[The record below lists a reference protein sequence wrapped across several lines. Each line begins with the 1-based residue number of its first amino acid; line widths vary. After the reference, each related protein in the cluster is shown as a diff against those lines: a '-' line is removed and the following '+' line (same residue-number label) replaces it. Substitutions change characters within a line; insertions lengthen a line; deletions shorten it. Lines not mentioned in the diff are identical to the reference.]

1 MASVGAALCGS
12 SLMIP
17 CDELR
22 AFVGGVGSAQLTVCT
37 MAACTY
43 SDRFPKHQASRLLE
57 LNGLNTVQTYGG
69 SEEQVHGERENHHVE
84 ADRDIAHSGHCASIT
99 NEFV

>member
-1 MASVGAALCGS
+1 MASIGAALCGS

-37 MAACTY
+37 MAACTF
-43 SDRFPKHQASRLLE
+43 SDRFPNHQRLLA
-57 LNGLNTVQTYGG
+57 LNGMNTVQTYGG
-69 SEEQVHGERENHHVE
+69 SGEQGHGERESQHVE